1 MALSVISL
9 PADTMRKNTTLK
21 TGDWNF
27 LELLFSQ
34 MRFLGYT
41 DVMSQSWAP
50 ISLVDQTSMEVMKTG
65 CGSGE
70 EGRTGKNGSCMTW
83 SVAPGS
89 RPSFHT
95 DPVQWLLRATAA
107 SAASAGAGVSTGA
120 TAAIDASASGASAA
134 ASTGAITGALQCPAW
149 GPLYEGW
156 VRGDG

>member
-1 MALSVISL
+1 
-9 PADTMRKNTTLK
+9 
-21 TGDWNF
+21 
-27 LELLFSQ
+27 
-34 MRFLGYT
+34 
-41 DVMSQSWAP
+41 
-50 ISLVDQTSMEVMKTG
+50 MEVMKTG

-95 DPVQWLLRATAA
+95 DPVQWLHRATAA
-107 SAASAGAGVSTGA
+107 SAASAAGAGAGVSTGA

-134 ASTGAITGALQCPAW
+134 AITGALQCPAW

>member
-1 MALSVISL
+1 
-9 PADTMRKNTTLK
+9 
-21 TGDWNF
+21 
-27 LELLFSQ
+27 
-34 MRFLGYT
+34 
-41 DVMSQSWAP
+41 
-50 ISLVDQTSMEVMKTG
+50 
-65 CGSGE
+65 
-70 EGRTGKNGSCMTW
+70 MTW

-107 SAASAGAGVSTGA
+107 SAASAAGAGVSTGA

-134 ASTGAITGALQCPAW
+134 AITGALQCPAW